1 MGQSGVAVRPIAG
14 DDAASVGAFLTQ
26 NLNPSVSQESWL
38 ALMNPPWAF
47 RGPNHGFALVV
58 GEQVVGAYLA
68 VYSER
73 AGQPVC
79 NLAAFCV
86 LEEYRAHS
94 LLLVRAL
101 LRQKGFAFT
110 DFSPSG
116 NVVAMNARLG
126 FTSLDVR
133 TWLVANIPGPLPRG
147 LAVTRLTDERAEA
160 LGEADRAVYRDHRR
174 AAAARH
180 LLVTSGDSYAYL
192 MFRRDRRK
200 QIRRFATP
208 LFAGG
213 DRELLRRAW
222 RGVSGHL
229 LTRDGLLFTL
239 AEPRVLGF
247 VPPNAVVLS
256 SPRPRMVKAPDP
268 APLSADYLYSEFTL
282 VEW

>member
-1 MGQSGVAVRPIAG
+1 VAESGIAVRPIV
-14 DDAASVGAFLTQ
+14 DADAPAVSAFLSRH
-26 NLNPSVSQESWL
+26 LNAAVPPEAWL
-38 ALMNPPWAF
+38 VLMRPPWAF
-47 RGPNHGFALVV
+47 RGPNRGFALVA
-58 GEQVVGAYLA
+58 GEDVVGAYVA

-73 AGQPVC
+73 DGGTVC

-94 LLLVRAL
+94 LRLVRAL
-101 LRQKGFAFT
+101 LGQRGFAFT

-126 FTSLDVR
+126 FTALDVATR
-133 TWLVANIPGPLPRG
+133 LAPNLPGLPPRG
-147 LAVTRLTDERAEA
+147 VTVTRLTDANA
-160 LGEADRAVYRDHRR
+160 SVLSGADQVVHRDHRL
-174 AAAARH
+174 APAARH

-200 QIRRFATP
+200 RVRTFATP
-208 LFAGG
+208 LYAGG

-222 RGVSGHL
+222 PGVAGHL
-229 LTRDGLLFTL
+229 LARHGLLFTL

-247 VPPNAVVLS
+247 APPRAPALS
-256 SPRPRMVKAPDP
+256 SPRPRMVKAPEPD
-268 APLSADYLYSEFTL
+268 ALSHDYLYSEFTL